1 MCIPGRENEGGC
13 VAFSATVPCNTAGVC
28 RTTIK
33 FTSCT
38 YDTGSGAC
46 AVNPVEYM
54 GCCGPGSGTPT
65 GTAPPTPTPS
75 CTVDLLPATAPTSV
89 GSAVTLTASVTIGS
103 GTVDSVNFVSTDT
116 GIATVNPASDSTAV
130 YSTQATGVA
139 NGTTTV
145 TANVIMGGASRCSD
159 TASVEVLAAGPWWQV
174 RDADVTS
181 GGDVVSPIPATCSL
195 PVCDP
200 VLNLQGTGG
209 FPGIALYSGLTA
221 DFQAGS
227 GTGTVA
233 EAPYG
238 WLVNS
243 SYSSSKIYDLSYFLR
258 QIPPDVTFTEIDS
271 PTYNG
276 GDFNSGGSPA
286 RGYVWY
292 HYNGATLGDM
302 TISGN
307 VNLTGSRKVVLL
319 VEGADLYITGR
330 INIQSYGSGYFMVVV
345 GKDANGLKGNIIVDP
360 SVSHPT
366 QPSIEGVY
374 LAEGE
379 FRTGAGTNQ
388 LRVRG
393 AVAAYDGIVLERD
406 LEAENADT
414 PAEYFEYAPDIIA
427 TFPQVFTSR
436 RMRWKEVAP

>member
-1 MCIPGRENEGGC
+1 MKALNKFGHWLFLLLPLFLVFSTKAVCAQIEPHPACPSGQACYLTRVINQHTCTTCPKAWLCTGNPSRACYNALHGTGDNSLCLGQGPCRYMCIPGRENEGGC

-75 CTVDLLPATAPTSV
+75 CTVDLLPATAPPSV

-159 TASVEVLAAGPWWQV
+159 TASVEVWAAGPWWQV

-200 VLNLQGTGG
+200 VLNLQGTG
-209 FPGIALYSGLTA
+209 
-221 DFQAGS
+221 
-227 GTGTVA
+227 
-233 EAPYG
+233 
-238 WLVNS
+238 
-243 SYSSSKIYDLSYFLR
+243 
-258 QIPPDVTFTEIDS
+258 
-271 PTYNG
+271 
-276 GDFNSGGSPA
+276 
-286 RGYVWY
+286 
-292 HYNGATLGDM
+292 
-302 TISGN
+302 
-307 VNLTGSRKVVLL
+307 
-319 VEGADLYITGR
+319 
-330 INIQSYGSGYFMVVV
+330 
-345 GKDANGLKGNIIVDP
+345 
-360 SVSHPT
+360 
-366 QPSIEGVY
+366 
-374 LAEGE
+374 
-379 FRTGAGTNQ
+379 
-388 LRVRG
+388 
-393 AVAAYDGIVLERD
+393 
-406 LEAENADT
+406 
-414 PAEYFEYAPDIIA
+414 
-427 TFPQVFTSR
+427 
-436 RMRWKEVAP
+436 